1 MNKEIKEK
9 LIIFLFILM
18 IVLGLG
24 MILFP
29 LISNQVNK
37 IQYQKVIGTYDDK
50 IVQNSETEN
59 NQMLTEAREY
69 NYSISTTDIID
80 VFQNPV
86 QTNST
91 EYLSILNVDDNG
103 MMGYISIPKID
114 VRIPIYHGTSSDIL
128 QKGVGHLEGSSFP
141 VGGESTHTILSAH
154 RGLPSSRL
162 FTDLD
167 QLEEGDIFYIYVL
180 NEVLAYQV
188 DQILVTEPSETEAL
202 KIVDG
207 KDYVT
212 LVTCTPYA
220 INTHRL
226 LVRGERIEY
235 NKQVEEQTVEDRS
248 LSTAD
253 IILYISLIIA
263 ILLIII
269 AVIVSVRHKK
279 NKNRYTQINDN
290 PTNVSIMPLESEVV
304 ETKVEALSNYQEQPN
319 NVSTMPPKSE
329 VAGTEVEVLSDYQDQ
344 PNNVSTIPLENEVAE
359 TKVEALSNYQEQ
371 PNNVS
376 TMPPKSEVT
385 GTEVEVLSDYQDQP
399 NTVSTIPPK
408 SEAAETEVELL
419 FDNQD
424 ETDEDE
430 II

>member
-1 MNKEIKEK
+1 MNKAIKEK
-9 LIIFLFILM
+9 VIIFLFVLM
-18 IVLGLG
+18 IILGLG
-24 MILFP
+24 IILFP
-29 LISNQVNK
+29 IISNYANQL
-37 IQYQKVIGTYDDK
+37 QYKRVIGDYADK
-50 IVQNSETEN
+50 IEKNSETKN
-59 NQMLTEAREY
+59 NQMLKEAREY
-69 NYSISTTDIID
+69 NSSLITTNIVD
-80 VFQNPV
+80 VFQNPI
-86 QTNST
+86 QTNSPK
-91 EYLSILNVDDNG
+91 YLSILNVDDNEMIG
-103 MMGYISIPKID
+103 HISIPKID

-141 VGGESTHTILSAH
+141 VGGKSTHAILSAH

-167 QLEEGDIFYIYVL
+167 QLKEGDIFYIYVL
-180 NEVLAYQV
+180 DEVLAYQV
-188 DQILVTEPSETEAL
+188 DQILVTEPSETDAL

-269 AVIVSVRHKK
+269 TIIMYIRYNKNKKRLIKTADKTSDVSVQPFPEPEKK
-279 NKNRYTQINDN
+279 EEKI
-290 PTNVSIMPLESEVV
+290 
-304 ETKVEALSNYQEQPN
+304 LSDYQDMSN
-319 NVSTMPPKSE
+319 NVSNPQFNNKTND
-329 VAGTEVEVLSDYQDQ
+329 VEVEVLSDNEDQ
-344 PNNVSTIPLENEVAE
+344 VLVKED
-359 TKVEALSNYQEQ
+359 TKEKED
-371 PNNVS
+371 
-376 TMPPKSEVT
+376 
-385 GTEVEVLSDYQDQP
+385 EVLSDSH
-399 NTVSTIPPK
+399 NI
-408 SEAAETEVELL
+408 
-419 FDNQD
+419 FDD
-424 ETDEDE
+424 DE